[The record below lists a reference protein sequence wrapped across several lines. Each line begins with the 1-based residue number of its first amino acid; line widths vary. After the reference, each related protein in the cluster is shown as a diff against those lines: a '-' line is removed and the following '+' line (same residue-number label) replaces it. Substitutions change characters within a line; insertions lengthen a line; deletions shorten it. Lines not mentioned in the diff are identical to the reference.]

1 MRCAPLASNG
11 PNHLGLSA
19 LQMNLDE
26 WVMFL
31 KAIGL
36 CGPGETRPA
45 NSDTPSLFCAI
56 MMAHRDAFVPSVFQ
70 RLHFFCELIERSQ
83 KATRKFRHVSLRH
96 CHLAPSRWR
105 IMTRCAVI

>member
-56 MMAHRDAFVPSVFQ
+56 MMAHRDAFVPSVFP
-70 RLHFFCELIERSQ
+70 RLHFF
-83 KATRKFRHVSLRH
+83 VSLSSVRRKRPANSDTCHCAIVILRH
-96 CHLAPSRWR
+96 HDGAS
-105 IMTRCAVI
+105 